1 MSGSIGWLCT
11 ERLSNFLRAC
21 NVGALKGP
29 KIVGTTLDT
38 AVTAQ
43 SSRLY

>member
-11 ERLSNFLRAC
+11 ERLSNFLREY

-29 KIVGTTLDT
+29 KTVGTTLDT

-43 SSRLY
+43 SSR